1 MGKLLEV
8 KELRISFRSYA
19 GEVQAVRGVSFS
31 VEEGEP
37 VAIVGE
43 SGCGKSVTA
52 KAVMGLIRPPQGEIK
67 AGSQILFDGK
77 NILEQTAKQWREY
90 RGKDC
95 AIVFQDALA
104 ALNPTLTVGRQIVE
118 KLLVHTAMTR
128 EEAKREAVR
137 LLEQVGI
144 PEAGRRVKQYPHEFS
159 GGMRQRAMIAIAL
172 ACQPRLLIA
181 DEPTTALDV
190 TIQAEI
196 IELLKQIQK
205 ETGMAVILITHD
217 LGIVASIA
225 RKIVMYA
232 GKVVETGSSADI
244 FYSARHPYTRALLRA
259 VPRLDLESGQELESI
274 EGAPPSMLC
283 PPHGCAFGTRCQSCM
298 KICTEQEPPLYEFEP
313 GHTARCWLYHPMAE
327 KNRKGKS

>member
-8 KELRISFRSYA
+8 KELRISFCSCA

-67 AGSQILFDGK
+67 AGSEIIFDGK

-118 KLLVHTAMTR
+118 KLLVHTDMTR
-128 EEAKREAVR
+128 EEARSEAVR

-144 PEAGRRVKQYPHEFS
+144 PEAGRRVRQYPHEFS

-205 ETGMAVILITHD
+205 ETGMAVIMITHD
-217 LGIVASIA
+217 LGIVANIA
-225 RKIVMYA
+225 KKIVVMYA

-283 PPHGCAFGTRCQSCM
+283 PPPGCAFGTRCQNCM

-313 GHTARCWLYHPMAE
+313 GHTARCWLYHPMAGAA
-327 KNRKGKS
+327 K